1 MSLLWRTRLAVA
13 LALAWL
19 VSLLMTGAVVV
30 PMLFAYLESAQM
42 AGRLAARMFTAQHW
56 ISLALGVALLWLLR
70 PPRVAEAA
78 SDDADAPPPS
88 GAPPRAFRPTNRLY
102 AAITLIAT
110 GLLCALLI
118 EHAAAPRIQARADLA
133 LWHRIASALFVVQGL
148 CAAVVSG
155 LLLARLR
162 R

>member
-1 MSLLWRTRLAVA
+1 MSVLLRTRLAVA

-30 PMLFAYLESAQM
+30 PVLFAYADSLQA

-70 PPRVAEAA
+70 VQTPAPTPEDAQGEAVAAA
-78 SDDADAPPPS
+78 QANSSVRPS
-88 GAPPRAFRPTNRLY
+88 NRLY
-102 AAITLIAT
+102 VAITLIAT

-118 EHAAAPRIQARADLA
+118 EHAAAPRIQARTDLA
-133 LWHRIASALFVVQGL
+133 LWHRLATAWFVVQGG
-148 CAAVVSG
+148 CAAALSC
-155 LLLARLR
+155 LLLLRLR